1 GMWIGGDRDGNPFV
15 TAETLKLSATLQS
28 EVILNYYIEKVDNL
42 YRSFSLSSRLT
53 EVSDTVAEMAKHS
66 PDTSV
71 YRENEP
77 YRRAFSYIQSKLIQ
91 TLLFFKEGNFSKE
104 RVAKRLSENVRLGSA
119 STGEVE
125 LILCMTVSAKVF
137 KLSHNKLPNFM
148 KQLKHS
154 MMIFWQLKIHFS
166 KMMILS

>member
-1 GMWIGGDRDGNPFV
+1 M
-15 TAETLKLSATLQS
+15 QS

-77 YRRAFSYIQSKLIQ
+77 YRRAFQLHPVLRLFKHFFSLKKGTSARKE
-91 TLLFFKEGNFSKE
+91 LLNAFLKMF
-104 RVAKRLSENVRLGSA
+104 VWVRLQQ
-119 STGEVE
+119 V
-125 LILCMTVSAKVF
+125 K
-137 KLSHNKLPNFM
+137 
-148 KQLKHS
+148 
-154 MMIFWQLKIHFS
+154 
-166 KMMILS
+166 

>member
-1 GMWIGGDRDGNPFV
+1 MGMWIGGDRDGNPFV

-91 TLLFFKEGNFSKE
+91 TFFSLKKET
-104 RVAKRLSENVRLGSA
+104 SA
-119 STGEVE
+119 RKS
-125 LILCMTVSAKVF
+125 C
-137 KLSHNKLPNFM
+137 
-148 KQLKHS
+148 
-154 MMIFWQLKIHFS
+154 
-166 KMMILS
+166 